1 MRGGQSVS
9 TALLLAAV
17 TVVAYGQSQPPA
29 TDPEIVT
36 DRPDITESAIV
47 VPKGSLQF
55 ENGLTQTSDHGQIT
69 LDLSET
75 LVRFGVLDRTE
86 LRVVVPNYIAGL
98 TGPTSSS
105 GFGDVAVGVKQQLGP
120 QLGDVDLSVIIAI
133 SLPTGADRIT
143 SHGFDPFIKFPWSKD
158 LREGWSFGGM
168 ESLFWYTQDR
178 RRNLTGESTLYIEKQ
193 ITKRW
198 DAFAE
203 YGGDFAQRGGSREVG
218 HFGTAY
224 KVTPK
229 NQVDFHFGFGLS
241 HATPGRFFAVGYS
254 FRIDDL
260 WKR

>member
-1 MRGGQSVS
+1 MRGGHSVS
-9 TALLLAAV
+9 MALLLAAV
-17 TVVAYGQSQPPA
+17 TVAAYAQSEPA
-29 TDPEIVT
+29 TDAVIVT

-55 ENGLTQTSDHGQIT
+55 ENGLTRTSDHGQAT

-75 LVRFGVLDRTE
+75 LVRFGVVDRTE
-86 LRVVVPNYIAGL
+86 LRVVVPNYITGL
-98 TGPTSSS
+98 TGPTSAS
-105 GFGDVAVGVKQQLGP
+105 GFGDVAVGLKQQLGP
-120 QLGDVDLSVIIAI
+120 QLSEVDLAVIIAI

-158 LREGWSFGGM
+158 FSEGWSFGGM
-168 ESLFWYTQDR
+168 ESMFWYTQDR

-193 ITKRW
+193 ITKPW

-203 YGGDFAQRGGSREVG
+203 YGGDFAQRGGLREVA

-229 NQVDFHFGFGLS
+229 NQIDFHFGFGLS

-254 FRIDDL
+254 FRIDDP